1 MQQYLLF
8 IDTETSGLPKN
19 WNLPYSDDK
28 NWPHAVQISWIIY
41 TSDQVEVKREDHYIK
56 DDDFEINN
64 EAFKIHGITRSF
76 LNMHGVYRKDVL
88 SSLADDLN
96 KYQPLVVGHFVELD
110 FHITGAD
117 FYRTGISQ
125 PMDSLQMY
133 CTMLGTTNF
142 LRNPQTRYL
151 KLNQLYSLLFNRQL
165 SNHHNAMVDALATA
179 ECFFEL
185 VRMGSIDDDKIARQQ
200 VERLRTN
207 KPKLQSGCGI
217 PAVVLFILTIL
228 IAHWL

>member
-1 MQQYLLF
+1 MQEYLLF
-8 IDTETSGLPKN
+8 IDTETSGLPRN

-28 NWPHAVQISWIIY
+28 NWPYAVQISWIIY
-41 TSDQVEVKREDHYIK
+41 TRDQVEIKREDHYIK
-56 DDDFEINN
+56 DDDFDISN

-76 LNMHGVYRKDVL
+76 LNMHGEYRKDIL
-88 SSLADDLN
+88 QLLADDLN
-96 KYQPLVVGHFVELD
+96 KYKPMVVGHFVELD
-110 FHITGAD
+110 YHITGAD
-117 FYRTGISQ
+117 FYRSGINQ
-125 PMDSLQMY
+125 VMDELPMY

-185 VRMGSIDDDKIARQQ
+185 VRMGSIDDDKIAKQQ
-200 VERLRTN
+200 VERLKAK
-207 KPKLQSGCGI
+207 KPTLQSGCGLSFL
-217 PAVVLFILTIL
+217 ALFILTIL
-228 IAHWL
+228 IVHWL